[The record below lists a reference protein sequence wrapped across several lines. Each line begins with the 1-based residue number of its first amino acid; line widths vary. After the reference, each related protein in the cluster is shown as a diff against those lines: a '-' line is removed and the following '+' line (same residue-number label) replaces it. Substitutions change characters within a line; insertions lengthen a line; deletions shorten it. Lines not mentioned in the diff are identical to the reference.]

1 LAATAGSGPAA
12 PLGGDA
18 AQGPVT
24 ALTDLRG
31 GGGAGQAVKS
41 PGLGRYILIRFV
53 LIFPTVFIL
62 VTVVFF
68 LMRVTGNP
76 ITESLGGQISHVQLE
91 QRIHAAGYDR
101 NIFLQYFG
109 YLGQLARGDFGTT
122 LTDNQRVASMLTTYG
137 AATLELVVY
146 SMAIAL
152 LVGPALGVL
161 AARLRDRGLDAVLRV
176 LAIVTYA
183 APVFVIGLVLKLIFG
198 TWLGWLP
205 IDGRLTIP
213 DQIQLQLAGHDGG
226 IYLIDALRYGGWP
239 MVLDVIRHAVLP
251 AVTLGL
257 LNASIFLRL
266 FRANLISTLDSEY
279 VLAARSR
286 GVGEWRLT
294 TRHATRP
301 ALIPITTVL
310 GLQIASV
317 LSGAVLTETTF
328 EWKGLGYELA
338 QYLQA
343 RDYVAVQGIV
353 VLLAVIV
360 SVANFIVDVAAG
372 FIDPRVRY

>member
-1 LAATAGSGPAA
+1 VAATG
-12 PLGGDA
+12 
-18 AQGPVT
+18 
-24 ALTDLRG
+24 LR
-31 GGGAGQAVKS
+31 
-41 PGLGRYILIRFV
+41 LGRYILIRFI

-68 LMRVTGNP
+68 LTRVTGNP
-76 ITESLGGQISHVQLE
+76 ITESLGGQLGHAQLE
-91 QRIHAAGYDR
+91 QRIHAAGFDR
-101 NIFLQYFG
+101 SMLLQYAG
-109 YLGQLARGDFGTT
+109 YLSEVARGNFGTT
-122 LTDNQRVASMLTTYG
+122 LTDHQQVTSMLTTYG

-146 SMAIAL
+146 SLVVAL
-152 LVGPALGVL
+152 LAGPALGVL
-161 AARLRDRGLDAVLRV
+161 AARLRDRAPDAALRV
-176 LAIVTYA
+176 LAIVLYA
-183 APVFVIGLVLKLIFG
+183 APVFVIGLLLKLVFG
-198 TWLGWLP
+198 IWLGWLP

-213 DQIQLQLAGHDGG
+213 DQVQLQAGGHDGG
-226 IYLIDALRYGGWP
+226 IYLIDAIRFGGWP
-239 MVLDVIRHAVLP
+239 MVLDVLRHAVLP

-266 FRANLISTLDSEY
+266 FRTNLISTLDSDY

-301 ALIPITTVL
+301 ALIPIITVL
-310 GLQIASV
+310 GLQIAAV

-328 EWKGLGYELA
+328 EWKGLGYELT

-360 SVANFIVDVAAG
+360 SVANFAVDVVAAL
-372 FIDPRVRY
+372 IDPRVRY

>member
-1 LAATAGSGPAA
+1 VAGTTGSASALADLPGAA
-12 PLGGDA
+12 S
-18 AQGPVT
+18 
-24 ALTDLRG
+24 
-31 GGGAGQAVKS
+31 AGQAAKRR
-41 PGLGRYILIRFV
+41 GLGRYILARFA

-76 ITESLGGQISHVQLE
+76 ITESLGGQLSQAQLQ
-91 QRIHAAGYDR
+91 QRIHAAGFDR
-101 NIFLQYFG
+101 NIFLQYFS
-109 YLGQLARGDFGTT
+109 YLGQIAHGDFGTT
-122 LTDNQRVASMLTTYG
+122 LTDHQPVASMLTTYG
-137 AATLELVVY
+137 AATLELVAY
-146 SMAIAL
+146 SMVVAL
-152 LVGPALGVL
+152 VIGPALGIV
-161 AARLRDRGLDAVLRV
+161 AARLRDRGPDALLRV
-176 LAIVTYA
+176 LAIITYA
-183 APVFVIGLVLKLIFG
+183 APVFVIGLALKLIFG
-198 TWLGWLP
+198 IWLGWLP
-205 IDGRLTIP
+205 IDGRLTIT
-213 DQIQLQLAGHDGG
+213 DQIQLQMDGHDGG
-226 IYLIDALRYGGWP
+226 IYLIDAIWYGGWP

-266 FRANLISTLDSEY
+266 FRANLMTTLDSDY

-294 TRHATRP
+294 TRHAARP
-301 ALIPITTVL
+301 ALIPIITVL
-310 GLQIASV
+310 GLQTASV
-317 LSGAVLTETTF
+317 LSGAVLTEVTF

-360 SVANFIVDVAAG
+360 SVVNFIVDVAAG